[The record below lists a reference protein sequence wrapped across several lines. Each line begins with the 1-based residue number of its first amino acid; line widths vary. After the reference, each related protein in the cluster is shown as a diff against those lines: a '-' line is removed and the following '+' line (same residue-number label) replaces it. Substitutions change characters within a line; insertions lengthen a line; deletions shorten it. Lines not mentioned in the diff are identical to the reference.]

1 MPVSRQLLKP
11 VGLRFILFT
20 FIVGF
25 ALQAIP
31 WGIATRDM
39 LPDFVALLLLYW
51 CMNQPRRVG
60 VGWAFWLGIML
71 DIVDR
76 NVFGQHSLAY
86 CLTSWLVLS
95 RQRQLAMFPIWHQA
109 LYVGPLLI
117 INQIIMVAVRLVID
131 RVFPGWLF
139 FVGSL
144 VGALLWPLMSQL
156 LQIPQ
161 RVDKPV
167 EIDS

>member
-1 MPVSRQLLKP
+1 MPLSRQILKP
-11 VGLRFILFT
+11 VRLRFVLLT
-20 FIVGF
+20 FVIAL
-25 ALQAIP
+25 ALQSIP
-31 WGIATRDM
+31 WGTAARDL

-51 CMNQPRRVG
+51 CMNQPRVVG

-95 RQRQLAMFPIWHQA
+95 RQRQLAMFPMTQQV
-109 LYVGPLLI
+109 LYIAPLLLA
-117 INQIIMVAVRLVID
+117 NQVIMVLVRLAID
-131 RVFPGWLF
+131 HVFPGWLF
-139 FVGSL
+139 FIGSFT
-144 VGALLWPLMSQL
+144 GALLWPLFSQL

-161 RVDKPV
+161 RVEKPV
-167 EIDS
+167 EIE